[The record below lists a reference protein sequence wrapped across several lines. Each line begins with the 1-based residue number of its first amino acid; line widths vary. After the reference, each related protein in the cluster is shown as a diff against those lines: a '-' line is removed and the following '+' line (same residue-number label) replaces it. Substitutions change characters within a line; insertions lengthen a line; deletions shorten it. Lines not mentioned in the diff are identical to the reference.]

1 MNTVVQ
7 ANFESPREVAER
19 LGWPLARVRKLIRSK
34 QLRYV
39 KVGGMY
45 FVPAGALDEFML
57 ANTVEPNLKQRGQG

>member
-45 FVPAGALDEFML
+45 FVPAGAFDEFML